1 LGVLWLYDLPTWQMG
16 LLIVGAFTVLSV
28 VGLYATRRFVIMIT
42 GPRPGHNEGVD
53 AYIAAAAVFY
63 GLVAGLI
70 AVAAWQQYA
79 NYDDKVTQEAGAIAT
94 LYRDVATYPEPY
106 ASSLTEELRAYT
118 RAVIEGWPLLQHGV
132 VPAQPAALL
141 DTFQATLYSFDP
153 KNDRERIIHAAA
165 IEEFERMIELR
176 RLRLHDKDTGLP
188 VTMWVVVV
196 VGGIL
201 TVFLTYFLALERF
214 RVHLT
219 MTIVSGILVS
229 LLIFMI
235 AAVDHPFRGGVSIGP
250 DSFQLVYDQLES
262 QGPTKQRP

>member
-1 LGVLWLYDLPTWQMG
+1 MLWLYDLPTWLMG
-16 LLIVGAFTVLSV
+16 LLIVAAFTALAVA
-28 VGLYATRRFVIMIT
+28 GLYATRRAVITIT

-63 GLVAGLI
+63 GIVAGLI
-70 AVAAWQQYA
+70 AVAAWEQFA
-79 NYDDKVTQEAGAIAT
+79 SYDDKVTQEAGTVAM
-94 LYRDVATYPEPY
+94 LYRDIATYPEPY
-106 ASSLTEELRAYT
+106 GSRLSEELRAYT

-132 VPAQPAALL
+132 VPPQPAALL
-141 DTFQATLYSFDP
+141 NTFQTTFYSFDP
-153 KNDRERIIHAAA
+153 KDERERIIHAAA

-188 VTMWVVVV
+188 EALWAVVVI
-196 VGGIL
+196 GGIL

-219 MTIVSGILVS
+219 MTIVFSILVS

-250 DSFQLVYDQLES
+250 DAFQLVYDQLES
-262 QGPTKQRP
+262 ERLTTKRP